1 MPSPEANLPWGGNNS
16 LEAQIDA
23 LRRARFC
30 VADTFE
36 VTGRGSVIRG
46 TIAEGEIK
54 TGMVL
59 LVQLEKW
66 PNILVSVPIQGVE
79 AVQGGTSQDPTA
91 LVVGDVRQATGGYS
105 ILLAHGM
112 MLDVLHHAPA
122 A

>member
-1 MPSPEANLPWGGNNS
+1 MPSPEANGPWGGYNS
-16 LEAQIDA
+16 LEGQVDA
-23 LRRARFC
+23 LRRARFR

-36 VTGRGSVIRG
+36 VTGRGPVIRG

-59 LVQLEKW
+59 LAQLEKW
-66 PNILVSVPIQGVE
+66 PNILVSIPIQGVE
-79 AVQGGTSQDPTA
+79 AVHGGTSQDPTA

-105 ILLAHGM
+105 ILLAPGM
-112 MLDVLHHAPA
+112 MLDVLQRAPA